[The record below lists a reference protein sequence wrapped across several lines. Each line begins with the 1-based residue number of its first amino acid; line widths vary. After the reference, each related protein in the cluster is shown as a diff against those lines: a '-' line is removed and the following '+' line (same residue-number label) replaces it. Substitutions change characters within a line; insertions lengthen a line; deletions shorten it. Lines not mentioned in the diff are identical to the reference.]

1 MKGIL
6 LCYFSFFYGPTLVA
20 QNNQYFDFSFQNIP
34 LVKAI
39 DQIEAHTEYRFFYK
53 IEWVRNYTVSGDFKN
68 QKINSILEGL
78 LNNTDLNYTLRDHR
92 VILTKSVLVYQT
104 LPRGYFGIDSTQT
117 VKSRAKPL
125 LRPLTATNESMIYIG
140 KQVKENPPETVTLS
154 GSVTDK
160 KTGEPIKSLVITT
173 ADRKKYTTTSD
184 TGFYSLQLPVGFN
197 QIETSIL
204 GYEKS
209 SYNLMLYGDGLL
221 NISLSENSELLGE
234 VLVES
239 DKDKNIKEAALG
251 VNSINI
257 ANLKLIPQVLGER
270 DILKAALT
278 LPGISTA
285 GEGANGYNIRGGRSD
300 QNLILL
306 DDAVLYAPSH
316 FLGFFSA
323 VNPFT
328 TAKADIYKASIPAQF
343 GGRLSS
349 VIDIESKNGNTKKFA
364 GEGSIGPV
372 TSNLMVELPVIKD
385 KASLIA
391 GARATYSGWILRSL
405 SEESLQN
412 SEASFYDGTLK
423 YNQQLNDKN
432 SIQAMGYYS
441 RDRFSIT
448 TDSLYDYENLL
459 TSLKWKTQ
467 LSDKTKAEFIGSN
480 TNYNYKI
487 VFDGDA
493 NSNFDYGY
501 TINETQLKTVFD
513 YNLNEKHQIQYGL
526 SSKLYGVS
534 LGEINPRGNA
544 SDVRPTKLPQEHG
557 LESAIYLSD
566 AFKFDEKLLFD
577 FGFRLSM
584 FNALGSST
592 QNFYAPGQPKNEGTQ
607 TGTETYGDLEV
618 FKTYFTPEFRISA
631 RYFLTSSA
639 SVKAAFNTSAQYI
652 HQLTSNTTVSPT
664 DIWKL
669 SDINIKPQQGIQY
682 SLGFYKNIDEKN
694 LELSLEGYYKTMS
707 NILDYKTGANLTL
720 NENIER
726 ELLQGSGRAYG
737 LEVLVKKE
745 KGDFNGYFGYT
756 FSRTELKLDSD
767 IPEER
772 VNNGRFF
779 PANYDKP
786 HDFSLVMNY
795 KLTTRYSFSM
805 NFTYQTGRPVTYPT
819 GKFNY
824 AGQEQVVYSDRN
836 RFRIPDYYRLDLGI
850 NIEGNHKIKKLAHS
864 FWNISVYNV
873 LGRNNPYSV
882 FFVNDSGD
890 IKAYKTSIFSIPVP
904 TITYNL
910 KF

>member
-1 MKGIL
+1 MPIL
-6 LCYFSFFYGPTLVA
+6 NLSF
-20 QNNQYFDFSFQNIP
+20 NNTP
-34 LVKAI
+34 LQKAF
-39 DQIEAHTEYRFFYK
+39 DQIETQTNYHFFYK
-53 IEWVRNYTVSGDFKN
+53 TEWIADYKVSDDIKN
-68 QKINSILEGL
+68 EKLIPILEKL
-78 LNNTDLNYTLRDHR
+78 LKNTDLNYILRGNNI
-92 VILTKSVLVYQT
+92 ILTKNVLVYQS
-104 LPRGYFGIDSTQT
+104 LPEGYFEPDSIQINTTRKQ
-117 VKSRAKPL
+117 PL
-125 LRPLTATNESMIYIG
+125 LKPAPAYNNSLIPIG
-140 KQVKENPPETVTLS
+140 KQTAVNNQETFTVS
-154 GSVTDK
+154 GIVTDK
-160 KTGEPIKSLVITT
+160 KTGEPIKSLIITT
-173 ADRKKYTTTSD
+173 ADRNIYTTTSE
-184 TGFYSLQLPVGFN
+184 TGSYKLTIPAGFN

-204 GYEKS
+204 GYEKG
-209 SYNLMLYGDGLL
+209 SYDLMVYGDGRL
-221 NISLSENSELLGE
+221 NITLMENSELLGE

-239 DKDKNIKEAALG
+239 DKDKNLKKAALG

-257 ANLKLIPQVLGER
+257 SELKLIPQVLGER

-285 GEGANGYNIRGGRSD
+285 GEGANGYNVRGGRSD

-328 TAKADIYKASIPAQF
+328 TAKVDIYKASIPAEY

-349 VIDIESKNGNTKKFA
+349 VIDIETKKGNMNKFS
-364 GEGSIGPV
+364 GEGSIGPL
-372 TSNLMVELPVIKD
+372 TANLKVEIPIVKE
-385 KASLIA
+385 KASLTA
-391 GARATYSGWILRSL
+391 SVRATYTGWILRSL

-423 YNQQLNDKN
+423 YTHLFNKKN
-432 SIQAMGYYS
+432 SIEVTGYYS

-459 TSLKWKTQ
+459 ASVKWNTQ
-467 LSDKTKAEFIGSN
+467 LSEKTKAEFIVSN
-480 TNYNYKI
+480 TQYGYNI
-487 VFDGDA
+487 IFDGDA

-501 TINETQLKTVFD
+501 SINETQLKSIFNYT
-513 YNLNEKHQIQYGL
+513 LNDKNSIQYGL
-526 SSKLYGVS
+526 STKLYGVNVGEIKS
-534 LGEINPRGNA
+534 LGEM
-544 SDVRPTKLPQEHG
+544 SDVQPVKLPNEQG
-557 LESAIYLSD
+557 LESAIYASD
-566 AFKFDEKLLFD
+566 TFTYDEKLLFD

-584 FNALGSST
+584 FNALGRST
-592 QNFYAPGQPKNEGTQ
+592 QNFYESGQPKNEGTQ
-607 TGTETYGDLEV
+607 TRIESYGDFEV
-618 FKTYFTPEFRISA
+618 FKTYLTPEFRFST
-631 RYFLTSSA
+631 RYFLTSSF
-639 SVKAAFNTSAQYI
+639 SVKAAFNNSAQYI

-664 DIWKL
+664 DVWKL
-669 SDINIKPQQGIQY
+669 SDINIKPQRGKQY
-682 SLGFYKNIDEKN
+682 SLGFFKNINKDG

-707 NILDYKTGANLTL
+707 NILDYKTGADLTL

-726 ELLQGSGRAYG
+726 ELLQGKGQAYG
-737 LEVLVKKE
+737 VEFLLKKE
-745 KGDFNGYFGYT
+745 KGNLNGYFGYT
-756 FSRTELKLDSD
+756 YSRTELKLDSS
-767 IPEER
+767 IQQENI
-772 VNNGRFF
+772 NNGRYF

-786 HDFSLVMNY
+786 HDLSLVMNY
-795 KLTTRYSFSM
+795 KLTTRYSFSL
-805 NFTYQTGRPVTYPT
+805 NFVYQTGRPVTYPT
-819 GKFNY
+819 GKFSY

-882 FFVNDSGD
+882 FFINDNGE